1 MIYLGADHR
10 GFALK
15 EKIKTW
21 LKDWGFKFQDMGA
34 KTYKKKDDFADYALL
49 VAEKVAKRD
58 NSLGILVCS
67 TGVGMDIA
75 ANKVNGI
82 RSVLAI
88 SPEQVYQSK
97 NDDHVNILSLAADF
111 LSETKVKKIVRFFLE
126 TEPSNEPRFLRR
138 IEKIRQIEK
147 ED

>member
-1 MIYLGADHR
+1 MIYLGSDHR
-10 GFALK
+10 GFSLK
-15 EKIKTW
+15 EKIKIW
-21 LKDWGFKFQDMGA
+21 LEDWGFKFQDMGA
-34 KTYKKKDDFADYALL
+34 ETYKKRDDFIDYALL

-58 NSLGILVCS
+58 DSLGILVCR

-75 ANKVNGI
+75 ANKVNGV

-97 NDDHVNILSLAADF
+97 NDDHVNVLSLAVGY
-111 LSETKVKKIVRFFLE
+111 LSEPKLKKIVRFFLE